1 MKVAPRQID
10 NFLSKPPAEITA
22 VLFHGNDLGMISE
35 RAKQFAHLFSD
46 TLDDVFSVTYLTG
59 DMLSGDAGLIAD
71 SAATIP
77 VSGDRRLV
85 LVKGRGTELL
95 EACKLSLAK
104 PLADT
109 IIVVEASE
117 TTTKH
122 AIVKLFENSKTAA
135 SIGCYAD
142 NIDNIRVLAKSMFAA
157 DQVTVSRDALDIIV
171 KRLGGDRASSR
182 SEIAKLA
189 LMAGPGGKLDADD
202 VLIALGDSGLLAI
215 DDIADALASGTVG
228 CLQQALQK
236 AWYEDT
242 NAVVVIRGCQ
252 TYFRQL
258 GLASHAMAAGKSAQN
273 AIRGLRPPPHFR
285 LQNQLQTHLRH
296 WRPDSAMDVVNR
308 LQDIELQLKSGGIN
322 PKLYTAQSLLGICL
336 RAPR

>member
-1 MKVAPRQID
+1 MKIAPRQIAS
-10 NFLSKPPAEITA
+10 FLTKPPAEITT

-46 TLDDVFSVTYLTG
+46 NLDDVFSVTRLTG
-59 DMLSGDAGLIAD
+59 DMLSGEAGLIAD
-71 SAATIP
+71 SAAAIP
-77 VSGDRRLV
+77 AFGDRRLV

-95 EACKLSLAK
+95 EACKLALAK
-104 PLADT
+104 PLAET
-109 IIVVEASE
+109 IIIVEASD

-122 AIVKLFENSKTAA
+122 AIVKLFETSKTAA

-142 NIDNIRVLAKSMFAA
+142 NIGDIRALATSIFAA
-157 DQVTVSRDALDIIV
+157 DQVSASRDALDIIV
-171 KRLGGDRASSR
+171 ERLGSDRGSSR

-202 VLIALGDSGLLAI
+202 VRIALGDSALLAI
-215 DDIADALASGTVG
+215 DDIADALASGAVG
-228 CLQQALQK
+228 RLQQALQK
-236 AWYEDT
+236 AWYEDA
-242 NAVVVIRGCQ
+242 NAVMIIRGCQ

-258 GLASHAMAAGKSAQN
+258 GLASHAMATGQSAQN
-273 AIRGLRPPPHFR
+273 ALRSLRPPPHFKLQDR
-285 LQNQLQTHLRH
+285 LQAHLRR
-296 WRPDSAMDVVNR
+296 WRPELAMDVVNR

-322 PKLYTAQSLLGICL
+322 DQLCTAQSLLGICL

>member
-1 MKVAPRQID
+1 MKIVPRQIAS
-10 NFLSKPPAEITA
+10 FLSKPPAEVTA

-35 RAKQFAHLFSD
+35 RAKQFAHLFSKS
-46 TLDDVFSVTYLTG
+46 LDDVFSVTRLTG
-59 DMLSGDAGLIAD
+59 DMLSNEAGLIAD

-77 VSGDRRLV
+77 VFGGRRLV

-95 EACKLSLAK
+95 EACKLALAK
-104 PLADT
+104 SFANT
-109 IIVVEASE
+109 IIIVEASE

-122 AIVKLFENSKTAA
+122 AIVKLFETSKTAA

-142 NIDNIRVLAKSMFAA
+142 NIGDIGALATSTFAA
-157 DQVTVSRDALDIIV
+157 DHVTASRDALNIIV
-171 KRLGGDRASSR
+171 ERLGNDRAASR

-202 VLIALGDSGLLAI
+202 VRIALGDSGLLTI
-215 DDIADALASGTVG
+215 DNIAHALASGTVG
-228 CLQQALQK
+228 HLQQALQK

-242 NAVVVIRGCQ
+242 NAVMLIRGCQ

-258 GLASHAMAAGKSAQN
+258 SLASHAMQAGQSAQS
-273 AIRGLRPPPHFR
+273 ALRSLRPPPHFK
-285 LQNQLQTHLRH
+285 LQNQLQSHLRR
-296 WRPDSAMDVVNR
+296 WRPNLAMDVMNR

-322 PKLYTAQSLLGICL
+322 DRIYTAQSLLGICL